1 MGFGLK
7 LLLLFFLII
16 IVFNIFIYAFDK
28 IIISNVLDVAEK
40 EAKGKVNNIVN
51 NVILKEYSK
60 QFNYDEIIKVEKD
73 NEGNIN
79 LLKADTLKMNKIACD
94 VSLDAGEE
102 IRKMGSMGVKI
113 PIGYISKNNILA
125 QYGPKITMKV
135 QPVGYT
141 ETKYLS
147 KFESAG
153 INQCRHKIYVQVK
166 TNIRIFLP
174 FRNRDIEVINEV
186 PISETIIVGKVPQ
199 TAIQFGEDSN
209 GFKLKN

>member
-1 MGFGLK
+1 M
-7 LLLLFFLII
+7 LLFFLII
-16 IVFNIFIYAFDK
+16 IVFNIFFYAFDK
-28 IIISNVLDVAEK
+28 IIISNVLDIAEE
-40 EAKGKVNNIVN
+40 EAKGKVNSIVN
-51 NVILKEYSK
+51 NAILKEYSN

-73 NEGNIN
+73 NDGNIN

-94 VSLDAGEE
+94 VSLDAETE
-102 IRKMGSMGVKI
+102 IKKMGSVGVKI

-125 QYGPKITMKV
+125 QYGPKFTMKV
-135 QPVGYT
+135 QPIGYT
-141 ETKYLS
+141 ETTYLS

-153 INQCRHKIYVQVK
+153 INQCRHKIYVEVK

-174 FRNRDIEVINEV
+174 LRNKDIEVVNEV

-199 TAIQFGEDSN
+199 NAIQFGEDIN